1 MRIDNTEFDKMFAV
15 AGITRT
21 DLHDA
26 LRSMGRKMLSKRD
39 MEWSEEYPTRNYC
52 YVVSEMVATYL
63 APDGSTNW
71 KLRVTGDDNWHRFVK
86 YPDGTIVDLTVD
98 QFVDYSL
105 IDYNNAKRQGFMYP
119 SPSKRARHLA
129 GLLALGDP
137 LRGHLKKENN

>member
-1 MRIDNTEFDKMFAV
+1 LRIDNAELDKMFAI

-26 LRSMGRKMLSKRD
+26 LRSMGRKMLSKKT

-52 YVVSEMVATYL
+52 YVVSEMIFAYL
-63 APDGSTNW
+63 APEGSVAY
-71 KLRVTGDDNWHRFVK
+71 KLRVLGDEAWHRFVK
-86 YPDGTIVDLTVD
+86 YPDGQIVDLTVD

-105 IDYNNAKRQGFMYP
+105 IDYNNAKTQGFMYP

-129 GLLALGDP
+129 ELLKLGKP
-137 LRGHLKKENN
+137 IRGHLIKD